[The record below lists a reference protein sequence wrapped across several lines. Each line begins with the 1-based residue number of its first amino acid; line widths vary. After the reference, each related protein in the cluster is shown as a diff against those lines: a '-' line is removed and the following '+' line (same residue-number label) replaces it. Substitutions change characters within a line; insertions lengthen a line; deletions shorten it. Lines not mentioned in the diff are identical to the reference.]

1 MHATYHSE
9 FESTQLA
16 MSLQILRII
25 PNVIL
30 RFNIFHLILHI
41 REIFCISY
49 RIDPEVTN
57 VVENV
62 GSMREFYSTVVRI
75 ER

>member
-1 MHATYHSE
+1 MMHATYHSE

-41 REIFCISY
+41 REIFCILY
-49 RIDPEVTN
+49 RIDPK
-57 VVENV
+57 
-62 GSMREFYSTVVRI
+62 
-75 ER
+75 